1 MRQVTPFPRARGPAH
16 ASALARGGK
25 VPARARRPGF
35 TGGSESLRLHAA
47 AMDTPTLPYVLRHD
61 LSALDLYPQLTPEL
75 LRLAY
80 QEMLTAR
87 CHVERVVQECAKGT
101 IKFSIW
107 GSGEELHGAAE
118 AIALHELVNPE
129 AFGVIGHYRSAG
141 LLSMWA
147 RLRGYDDFHL
157 DHMRQ
162 QLCRTTDPWTGGR
175 LMTAH
180 FNDMRYNMLPVQS
193 ALGMQLGKA
202 VGYAFGLRRRGF
214 QDGLV
219 VAVIGDGTCA
229 ESDLHE
235 GMTGASILELPVLIY
250 VTDNNVAIS
259 VTPEDG
265 RGIKDFEAY
274 ARAFGFAF
282 FECDGNDFLQCYD
295 TTRKA
300 AGYCIGQQKP
310 ALVWV
315 KNLSRLNNHSSA
327 ADFTFDFDSYDPL
340 LDFGQALVERGVARQ
355 GEILRRNGVTEGKDY
370 FRRHDFGTLA
380 KRADDYVVETM
391 RACEAEP
398 EPTYASIFEH
408 IRAPFP
414 ALAEPASTGRPTAIS
429 LNGAIRAAMH
439 AILRN
444 NPMTWLY
451 GQDVAKKGGVMV
463 ATKGLWER
471 FPEQVRDAPINE
483 PLIVGSAFGFA
494 LHPGATAIPEI
505 QFSDY
510 SLNTLHWLV
519 LLGNQLW
526 QSAGSVHVN
535 VILRLPVEPLHGGS
549 VYHSM
554 CMEGLYGAIPGLT
567 IIAPTTARDVY
578 GMLRS
583 AAEYPGPVVVFES
596 KGLYRMTL
604 GEAFPN
610 EPTDAKEI
618 AALKR
623 AIGFGGHIPDLPEDF
638 RVPLGKAALRRAG
651 KDLTVVTW
659 GRCTLFCQEAVAK
672 LAQDGVDC
680 ELLDMRTIVP
690 PDMDAVLASVRKTG
704 RLLVVHEDRV
714 FSSLGREIQGAV
726 HEALRGEHV
735 LSRVLGQD
743 PVPGIP
749 SPVLVEEQIVVSP
762 EKVHRA
768 ATELMALRK
777 ASAPAP
783 APAPARSEAARA
795 AYTRPQIL
803 WTPGRNFVT

>member
-1 MRQVTPFPRARGPAH
+1 
-16 ASALARGGK
+16 
-25 VPARARRPGF
+25 
-35 TGGSESLRLHAA
+35 
-47 AMDTPTLPYVLRHD
+47 MDTPTLPSAPRYD

-80 QEMLTAR
+80 REMLMAR

-107 GSGEELHGAAE
+107 GSGEEVHGAAE

-141 LLSMWA
+141 LLAMWA

-180 FNDMRYNMLPVQS
+180 FCDPRYNMLPVQS

-202 VGYAFGLRRRGF
+202 VGYAFGMRRRGF

-219 VAVIGDGTCA
+219 VAVIGDGTTA

-315 KNLSRLNNHSSA
+315 RNLSRLNNHSSA

-340 LDFGQALVERGVARQ
+340 MDFGQALVDRGIA
-355 GEILRRNGVTEGKDY
+355 GPDEILRRNGVTEGKDY
-370 FRRHDFGTLA
+370 FRRHDFGALA
-380 KRADDYVVETM
+380 KQADDHVVETM
-391 RACEAEP
+391 RVCEAEP
-398 EPTYASIFEH
+398 EPTYESIFEH

-414 ALAEPASTGRPTAIS
+414 AVAEPPPTGRPTAVS
-429 LNGAIRAAMH
+429 LNGAIRAAMQS
-439 AILRN
+439 ILRN

-463 ATKGLWER
+463 ATKGLYER

-526 QSAGSVHVN
+526 QSAGRVNVN

-554 CMEGLYGAIPGLT
+554 CMEGFYGAIPGLT
-567 IIAPTTARDVY
+567 IIAPTTSRDVY
-578 GMLRS
+578 GLLRS
-583 AAEYPGPVVVFES
+583 AAEYSGPVVIFES

-623 AIGFGGHIPDLPEDF
+623 AIGFGGHIPELPEDF

-659 GRCTLFCQEAVAK
+659 GRCTLFCAEAVAR

-680 ELLDMRTIVP
+680 ELIDMRTIVP

-726 HEALRGEHV
+726 HEAMRGEHV

-743 PVPGIP
+743 AVPGIP
-749 SPVLVEEQIVVSP
+749 SPVHVEEQIVVSP
-762 EKVHRA
+762 EKVYRA
-768 ATELMALRK
+768 AQELLAQRK
-777 ASAPAP
+777 VAAAAPA
-783 APAPARSEAARA
+783 APVRA
-795 AYTRPQIL
+795 EPQRGAYTRPQIL
-803 WTPGRNFVT
+803 WTPSRNFVT

>member
-1 MRQVTPFPRARGPAH
+1 
-16 ASALARGGK
+16 
-25 VPARARRPGF
+25 
-35 TGGSESLRLHAA
+35 
-47 AMDTPTLPYVLRHD
+47 MDTPTLSTALRHD

-80 QEMLTAR
+80 REMLTAR

-129 AFGVIGHYRSAG
+129 AFGIIGHYRSAG

-147 RLRGYDDFHL
+147 RLRGYEDFHL

-162 QLCRTTDPWTGGR
+162 QLCRTSDPWTGGR

-180 FNDMRYNMLPVQS
+180 FSDMRYNMLPVQS

-202 VGYAFGLRRRGF
+202 VGYAVGMRRRGF
-214 QDGLV
+214 DDGLV

-282 FECDGNDFLQCYD
+282 FECDGNDFLQCYE
-295 TTRKA
+295 TTQQA

-315 KNLSRLNNHSSA
+315 RNLSRLNNHSSA

-340 LDFGQALVERGVARQ
+340 LDFGQALVERGIA
-355 GEILRRNGVTEGKDY
+355 GPDEILRRNGVTEGKDY
-370 FRRHDFGTLA
+370 FRRHDFGALA
-380 KRADDYVVETM
+380 KQADDYVVETM
-391 RACEAEP
+391 RICEGEP
-398 EPTYASIFEH
+398 EPSYESIFEH

-414 ALAEPASTGRPTAIS
+414 AVTEPPPQGRPTAIS
-429 LNGAIRAAMH
+429 INGAIRSAMQ

-451 GQDVAKKGGVMV
+451 GQDVARKGGVMV

-526 QSAGSVHVN
+526 QSAGHINVN

-554 CMEGLYGAIPGLT
+554 CMEGFYGAIPGLT
-567 IIAPTTARDVY
+567 IIAPTTARDSY
-578 GMLRS
+578 GLLRS
-583 AAEYPGPVVVFES
+583 AAEYSGPVVVFES

-604 GEAFPN
+604 GDAFPG
-610 EPTDAKEI
+610 EPTDPKEI

-638 RVPLGKAALRRAG
+638 RVPLGKAALRRPG

-659 GRCTLFCQEAVAK
+659 GRCTLFCAEAVAK
-672 LAQDGVDC
+672 LAQEGVDC

-690 PDMDAVLASVRKTG
+690 PDMEAVLASVRKTG

-726 HEALRGEHV
+726 HEAMRGEHV
-735 LSRVLGQD
+735 ISRVLGQD

-749 SPVLVEEQIVVSP
+749 SPVHVEEQLVVSP

-768 ATELMALRK
+768 ALEVMGQRK
-777 ASAPAP
+777 AQAAAPVEAP
-783 APAPARSEAARA
+783 RG

-803 WTPGRNFVT
+803 WTPSRNFVT

>member
-1 MRQVTPFPRARGPAH
+1 
-16 ASALARGGK
+16 
-25 VPARARRPGF
+25 
-35 TGGSESLRLHAA
+35 
-47 AMDTPTLPYVLRHD
+47 MDTPTLSTALRHD

-80 QEMLTAR
+80 REMLTAR

-101 IKFSIW
+101 IKFAIW

-118 AIALHELVNPE
+118 ALALHELVNPE
-129 AFGVIGHYRSAG
+129 AFGIIGHYRSAG

-147 RLRGYDDFHL
+147 RLRGYEDFHL

-162 QLCRTTDPWTGGR
+162 QLCRTSDPWTGGR

-180 FNDMRYNMLPVQS
+180 FSDMRYNMLPVQS

-202 VGYAFGLRRRGF
+202 VGYAVGMRRRGYE
-214 QDGLV
+214 DGLV

-274 ARAFGFAF
+274 ARAFGFAY
-282 FECDGNDFLQCYD
+282 FECDGNDFLQCYE
-295 TTRKA
+295 TTQKA

-315 KNLSRLNNHSSA
+315 RNLSRLNNHSSA

-340 LDFGQALVERGVARQ
+340 LDFGQALVARGIV
-355 GEILRRNGVTEGKDY
+355 GPDEILRRNGVVDGKDY
-370 FRRHDFGTLA
+370 FRRHDFGALA
-380 KRADDYVVETM
+380 KQADDYVVETM
-391 RACEAEP
+391 RICEGEP
-398 EPTYASIFEH
+398 EPSYESIFEH

-414 ALAEPASTGRPTAIS
+414 AAVEAPPEGRPTAIS
-429 LNGAIRAAMH
+429 INGAIRSAMQ

-451 GQDVAKKGGVMV
+451 GQDVARKGGVMV

-526 QSAGSVHVN
+526 QSAGHINVN

-554 CMEGLYGAIPGLT
+554 CMEGFYGSIPGLT
-567 IIAPTTARDVY
+567 IIAPTTARDSY
-578 GMLRS
+578 GLLRS
-583 AAEYPGPVVVFES
+583 AAEYSGPVLVFES

-604 GEAFPN
+604 GDAFPG
-610 EPTDAKEI
+610 EPTDPKEI

-638 RVPLGKAALRRAG
+638 RVPLGKAALRRPG

-659 GRCTLFCQEAVAK
+659 GRCTLFCAEAVAK
-672 LAQDGVDC
+672 LAQEGVDC
-680 ELLDMRTIVP
+680 ELIDMRTIVP
-690 PDMDAVLASVRKTG
+690 PDMEAVLASVRKTG

-735 LSRVLGQD
+735 ISRVLGQD

-749 SPVLVEEQIVVSP
+749 SPVQVEEQLVVSP

-768 ATELMALRK
+768 AHEVMAQRK
-777 ASAPAP
+777 VQAAAPVEAP
-783 APAPARSEAARA
+783 RG
-795 AYTRPQIL
+795 AYTRPQVL
-803 WTPGRNFVT
+803 WTPSRNFVT

>member
-1 MRQVTPFPRARGPAH
+1 
-16 ASALARGGK
+16 
-25 VPARARRPGF
+25 
-35 TGGSESLRLHAA
+35 
-47 AMDTPTLPYVLRHD
+47 MDTPTTDSSALRYD
-61 LSALDLYPQLTPEL
+61 LSALDLFPQLTPEL
-75 LRLAY
+75 LRKAY
-80 QEMLTAR
+80 CEMLVAR
-87 CHVERVVQECAKGT
+87 FHVERVVQECAKGT
-101 IKFSIW
+101 IKFAIW
-107 GSGEELHGAAE
+107 GSGEELHGVAE
-118 AIALHELVNPE
+118 AIALSELANPE
-129 AFGVIGHYRSAG
+129 AFGICGHYRSAG
-141 LLSMWA
+141 LLGMWC

-180 FNDMRYNMLPVQS
+180 FNDLRHNIMPVQS
-193 ALGMQLGKA
+193 ALGMQLGKS
-202 VGYAFGLRRRGF
+202 VGYAQGLRRRGY

-235 GMTGASILELPVLIY
+235 GMTGASILQLPVLILI
-250 VTDNNVAIS
+250 TDNRVAIS

-265 RGIKDFEAY
+265 RGIRDFEAY
-274 ARAFGFAF
+274 AKAFGFAY
-282 FECDGNDFLQCYD
+282 FECDGNDFVQTYE
-295 TTRKA
+295 TTRSA
-300 AGYCIGQQKP
+300 AGYCVGQQKP

-340 LDFGQALVERGVARQ
+340 LDFGKALVARGICRED
-355 GEILRRNGVTEGKDY
+355 EILKRNGVVDGKDF

-380 KRADDYVVETM
+380 KAADDYVVDTM
-391 RACEAEP
+391 KICEGEP
-398 EPTYASIFEH
+398 EPTVESNFEH

-414 ALAEPASTGRPTAIS
+414 AVSEPPLEGRQTAIS
-429 LNGAIRAAMH
+429 LNGAIRSAMQG
-439 AILRN
+439 ILKK
-444 NPMTWLY
+444 NPMTWMY
-451 GQDVAKKGGVMV
+451 GQDIAKKGGVMV
-463 ATKGLWER
+463 ATKGLYER

-494 LHPGATAIPEI
+494 LHKGATAIPEI

-526 QSAGSVHVN
+526 QSAGTVNVN

-554 CMEGLYGAIPGLT
+554 CMEGFYSSIPGLT
-567 IIAPTTARDVY
+567 IVAPTTSRDVY
-578 GMLRS
+578 GLLRS

-604 GEAFPN
+604 GDAFPG

-638 RVPLGKAALRRAG
+638 RVPLGKAAVRRTG
-651 KDLTVVTW
+651 GDLTIVTW
-659 GRCTLFCQEAVAK
+659 GRCTLFCNEAVTK
-672 LAQDGVDC
+672 LAQAGIDC
-680 ELLDMRTIVP
+680 ELIDLRTIVP

-714 FSSLGREIQGAV
+714 FASLGREIQGAV
-726 HEALRGEHV
+726 HEAQGGEHV
-735 LSRVLGQD
+735 ITRVLGQD
-743 PVPGIP
+743 PSPGIP
-749 SPVLVEEQIVVSP
+749 SPVHVEEAIVVSP
-762 EKVHRA
+762 EKVERA
-768 ATELMALRK
+768 AREVMAIKK
-777 ASAPAP
+777 AAAVKGP
-783 APAPARSEAARA
+783 ARA
-795 AYTRPQIL
+795 AYSKPQIL
-803 WTPGRNFVT
+803 WTPSRSYVT